1 MCGSGSPV
9 PRYFW
14 TLHLHERQGGTV
26 SLGRPEG
33 TAQGDVV
40 SDIATLR
47 LLSVTDF
54 ATIEQLDIELAAG
67 FSVLTGETGAGK
79 SIIVDALGLL
89 LGGRADVGMVRSG
102 ARQSRVE
109 GIFLLGGDIAQ
120 KINVVLNEY
129 DFDVGEEEIILA
141 REVNLDGRNTCRVNG
156 RIVPLRL
163 LSTLAQH
170 LVDIHGQNQ
179 HLSLLRIREHMDILD
194 KYGGLWQ
201 LRTEVAE
208 GARKLTEARRELDRL
223 RRDEAEV
230 AQRVDFLRYQAGE
243 ISAANLRPN
252 EYDDLTLERDRV
264 ANAELIITL
273 CDHAYGALYD
283 GLDRRESVMDL
294 IGQVSKDLSQL
305 ERLDPS
311 LRHNLESVD
320 ALMHQVD
327 ELARALRSYRDG
339 IEYSP
344 VRLHELEERLDLIN
358 RLKRK
363 YGSTT
368 GEILAFGERASQELE
383 ELDHREERVEE
394 LKAREMDLRRQV
406 GRLAGQLS
414 EARQHAARGL
424 ADAIQEEAAGLAFGH
439 AEVLVDIRQSDSE
452 DGVPV
457 GTADGVRYATPS
469 SGGESIRHL
478 AFNETGIDSV
488 EFLISLNPGEPPRP
502 LARIASGGEASRLML
517 AIKSILSTADQIPI
531 LVFDE
536 IDAGIGGRVGS
547 VLGRKLWGLSKN
559 HLVLCVTHLPQ
570 IACYADHHAKVTKL
584 ASHDRTVTSVDV
596 LDGEARVTELSQMLG
611 SDSGATRTNATE
623 MLRQAMSW
631 KESKRLHPLID
642 DH

>member
-1 MCGSGSPV
+1 M
-9 PRYFW
+9 
-14 TLHLHERQGGTV
+14 
-26 SLGRPEG
+26 
-33 TAQGDVV
+33 
-40 SDIATLR
+40 LR
-47 LLSVTDF
+47 LLSVTNF
-54 ATIEQLDIELAAG
+54 ATIEQLDIELAPG

-79 SIIVDALGLL
+79 SIIVDALGFLI
-89 LGGRADVGMVRSG
+89 GGRADVGMVRSG

-109 GIFLLGGDIAQ
+109 GIFLLGGDISQ
-120 KINVVLNEY
+120 KIKVALNEY
-129 DFDVGEEEIILA
+129 EIDVGEEEIILA

-170 LVDIHGQNQ
+170 LVDIHGQHQ
-179 HLSLLRIREHMDILD
+179 HLSLLRVREHMDILD

-208 GARKLTEARRELDRL
+208 WARQLTEVRQELDRL
-223 RRDEAEV
+223 REDEAEV
-230 AQRVDFLRYQAGE
+230 AQRVDFLRYQVGE
-243 ISAANLRPN
+243 ISTANLRPT

-264 ANAELIITL
+264 ANAEQIITL
-273 CDHAYGALYD
+273 SDHAYRALYD
-283 GLDRRESVMDL
+283 SFDRRESVMDL

-305 ERLDPS
+305 EQLDPS
-311 LRHNLESVD
+311 LRQNLESVD

-344 VRLHELEERLDLIN
+344 ERLHELEERLDLIN

-363 YGSTT
+363 YGSTI

-383 ELDHREERVEE
+383 KLCHREERAEG

-424 ADAIQEEAAGLAFGH
+424 ADAIQEEVAGLAFGH
-439 AEVLVDIRQSDSE
+439 AQVLVDIRQSDSE
-452 DGVPV
+452 GGVPV
-457 GTADGVRYATPS
+457 GTADGVPYATPS
-469 SGGESIRHL
+469 LGGESIRRL
-478 AFNETGIDSV
+478 AFNETGVDSV
-488 EFLISLNPGEPPRP
+488 EFLISLNAGEPPRP

-517 AIKSILSTADQIPI
+517 AIKTILSTADQIPI

-536 IDAGIGGRVGS
+536 VDAGVGGRVGS
-547 VLGRKLWGLSKN
+547 VLGQKLWGLSKS

-584 ASHDRTVTSVDV
+584 ASHDRTVTSVEV

-611 SDSGATRTNATE
+611 SDSGATRTNALE
-623 MLRQAMSW
+623 MLRQAKSW
-631 KESKRLHPLID
+631 KESKRVHPLIND
-642 DH
+642 N

>member
-1 MCGSGSPV
+1 M
-9 PRYFW
+9 
-14 TLHLHERQGGTV
+14 
-26 SLGRPEG
+26 
-33 TAQGDVV
+33 
-40 SDIATLR
+40 IR
-47 LLSVTDF
+47 LLSVTNF
-54 ATIEQLDIELAAG
+54 ATIEQLDIELAPG

-79 SIIVDALGLL
+79 SIIVDALGFLI
-89 LGGRADVGMVRSG
+89 GGRADVGMVRSG

-109 GIFLLGGDIAQ
+109 GIFLLGDDIPQ
-120 KINVVLNEY
+120 KIKVALNEY
-129 DFDVGEEEIILA
+129 QIDVGEEEIILA

-179 HLSLLRIREHMDILD
+179 HLSLLRVREHMDILD

-208 GARKLTEARRELDRL
+208 WARQLTEVSQELDRL
-223 RRDEAEV
+223 RKDEEEV
-230 AQRVDFLRYQAGE
+230 AQRVNFLRYQVGE
-243 ISAANLRPN
+243 ISTANLRPT

-264 ANAELIITL
+264 ANAERIITL
-273 CDHAYGALYD
+273 SDHAYRALYD
-283 GLDRRESVMDL
+283 SFDRRESVIDL

-305 ERLDPS
+305 EQLDPS
-311 LRHNLESVD
+311 LRQNLESVD

-344 VRLHELEERLDLIN
+344 DRLHELQERLDLIN

-363 YGSTT
+363 YGSTI
-368 GEILAFGERASQELE
+368 GEILAFGERALQELE
-383 ELDHREERVEE
+383 KLYHREERVEG
-394 LKAREMDLRRQV
+394 LKAREMDLRRRV

-424 ADAIQEEAAGLAFGH
+424 ADAIQEEVAGLAFGH
-439 AEVLVDIRQSDSE
+439 AQVLVDIRQSDSE

-457 GTADGVRYATPS
+457 GAADGVPYATPS
-469 SGGESIRHL
+469 LGGESIRHL

-517 AIKSILSTADQIPI
+517 AIKTILSTADQIPI

-536 IDAGIGGRVGS
+536 VDAGVGGRVGS
-547 VLGRKLWGLSKN
+547 VLGQKLWGLSKS

-584 ASHDRTVTSVDV
+584 ASHDRTVTSVEV

-611 SDSGATRTNATE
+611 SDSGATRTNVLE
-623 MLRQAMSW
+623 MLRQAKSW
-631 KESKRLHPLID
+631 KESKRVHPLIND
-642 DH
+642 N

>member
-1 MCGSGSPV
+1 M
-9 PRYFW
+9 
-14 TLHLHERQGGTV
+14 
-26 SLGRPEG
+26 
-33 TAQGDVV
+33 
-40 SDIATLR
+40 LR
-47 LLSVTDF
+47 LLSVTNF
-54 ATIEQLDIELAAG
+54 ATIEQLDIELAPG

-79 SIIVDALGLL
+79 SIIVDALGFLI
-89 LGGRADVGMVRSG
+89 GGRADVGMVRSG

-109 GIFLLGGDIAQ
+109 GIFLLGGDISQ
-120 KINVVLNEY
+120 KIKVALNECEI
-129 DFDVGEEEIILA
+129 DVGEEEIILA

-170 LVDIHGQNQ
+170 LVDIHGQHQ
-179 HLSLLRIREHMDILD
+179 HLSLLRVREHMDILD

-208 GARKLTEARRELDRL
+208 WARQLTEVRQELDRL
-223 RRDEAEV
+223 REDEAEV
-230 AQRVDFLRYQAGE
+230 AQRVDFLRYQVGE
-243 ISAANLRPN
+243 ISTANLRPT

-264 ANAELIITL
+264 ANAERIITL
-273 CDHAYGALYD
+273 SDHAYRALYD
-283 GLDRRESVMDL
+283 SFDRRESVMDL

-305 ERLDPS
+305 EQLDPS
-311 LRHNLESVD
+311 LRQNLESVD

-344 VRLHELEERLDLIN
+344 ERLHELEERLDLID

-363 YGSTT
+363 YGSTI

-383 ELDHREERVEE
+383 KLCHREERAEG

-424 ADAIQEEAAGLAFGH
+424 ADAIQEEVAGLAFGH
-439 AEVLVDIRQSDSE
+439 AQVLVDIRQSDSE
-452 DGVPV
+452 GGVPV
-457 GTADGVRYATPS
+457 GTADGVPYATPS
-469 SGGESIRHL
+469 LRGESIRHL

-517 AIKSILSTADQIPI
+517 AIKTILSTADQIPI

-536 IDAGIGGRVGS
+536 VDAGVGGRVGS
-547 VLGRKLWGLSKN
+547 VLGQKLWGLSKS

-584 ASHDRTVTSVDV
+584 ASHDRTVTSVEV
-596 LDGEARVTELSQMLG
+596 LEGEARVTELSQMLG
-611 SDSGATRTNATE
+611 SDSGATRTNALE
-623 MLRQAMSW
+623 MLRQAKSW
-631 KESKRLHPLID
+631 KESKRVPPLIND
-642 DH
+642 N

>member
-1 MCGSGSPV
+1 MWRRASV
-9 PRYFW
+9 LRHFW

-26 SLGRPEG
+26 NLGRPED
-33 TAQGDVV
+33 TAQRDVV
-40 SDIATLR
+40 SDTATLR
-47 LLSVTDF
+47 HLSVTDF

-89 LGGRADVGMVRSG
+89 LGGRAYVGMVRSG
-102 ARQSRVE
+102 ARQARVE
-109 GIFLLGGDIAQ
+109 GIFVLGGDIAQ

-129 DFDVGEEEIILA
+129 DFDVGEEEIILV

-179 HLSLLRIREHMDILD
+179 HLSLLRVREHMDILD

-208 GARKLTEARRELDRL
+208 GARQLTEARRELDRL
-223 RRDEAEV
+223 RKDEAEL
-230 AQRVDFLRYQAGE
+230 AQQVDFLRYQVGE
-243 ISAANLRPN
+243 ISAANLRPT

-264 ANAELIITL
+264 ANAERIITL

-305 ERLDPS
+305 EQLDPS
-311 LRHNLESVD
+311 LRHNLEPVD

-327 ELARALRSYRDG
+327 ELARALRSYRDET
-339 IEYSP
+339 EYSP
-344 VRLHELEERLDLIN
+344 DRLHELEERLDLIN

-363 YGSTT
+363 YGSTI

-383 ELDHREERVEE
+383 TLDHREERVEE

-424 ADAIQEEAAGLAFGH
+424 ADAIQEEAAGLGFGH

-536 IDAGIGGRVGS
+536 IDAGVGGRVGS
-547 VLGRKLWGLSKN
+547 VLGQKLWGLSRN

-584 ASHDRTVTSVDV
+584 ASHDRTVTSVEV

-611 SDSGATRTNATE
+611 SDSGATRTSATE
-623 MLRQAMSW
+623 MLRQAVSW
-631 KESKRLHPLID
+631 KESKRLSH
-642 DH
+642 

>member
-1 MCGSGSPV
+1 M
-9 PRYFW
+9 
-14 TLHLHERQGGTV
+14 
-26 SLGRPEG
+26 
-33 TAQGDVV
+33 
-40 SDIATLR
+40 SDIAMLR

-54 ATIEQLDIELAAG
+54 ATIEQLDIELAPG

-89 LGGRADVGMVRSG
+89 LGGRADVGVVRSG

-109 GIFLLGGDIAQ
+109 GIFLLGGDISQ
-120 KINVVLNEY
+120 NINVALNEY
-129 DFDVGEEEIILA
+129 DIDVGEEEIILA

-179 HLSLLRIREHMDILD
+179 HLSLLRVREHMDILD

-208 GARKLTEARRELDRL
+208 WARQLTKARRELDRL
-223 RRDEAEV
+223 RKDEAEV
-230 AQRVDFLRYQAGE
+230 AQRVDFLRYQVGE
-243 ISAANLRPN
+243 INTANLRPT
-252 EYDDLTLERDRV
+252 EYDDLTLERDRI
-264 ANAELIITL
+264 ANAERIITL

-283 GLDRRESVMDL
+283 GLDQRESVMDL

-305 ERLDPS
+305 EQLDPS
-311 LRHNLESVD
+311 LRQDLESVD

-344 VRLHELEERLDLIN
+344 ERLHELEERLDLIN

-363 YGSTT
+363 YGSTV

-383 ELDHREERVEE
+383 ELNHREERVEG
-394 LKAREMDLRRQV
+394 LKVREMDLRRRV
-406 GRLAGQLS
+406 GLLAGHLS

-424 ADAIQEEAAGLAFGH
+424 ADAIQEEVAWLAFGH
-439 AEVLVDIRQSDSE
+439 AQVLVDIRQSDSE

-457 GTADGVRYATPS
+457 GTADGVPYATTS

-536 IDAGIGGRVGS
+536 IDAGIGGRIGS
-547 VLGRKLWGLSKN
+547 VLGQKLWGLSKS

-584 ASHDRTVTSVDV
+584 ASHDRTVTSVEV
-596 LDGEARVTELSQMLG
+596 LDGEDRVTELSQMLG
-611 SDSGATRTNATE
+611 SDSGATRTNASE

-631 KESKRLHPLID
+631 KESNRVHPLID
-642 DH
+642 DD

>member
-1 MCGSGSPV
+1 M
-9 PRYFW
+9 
-14 TLHLHERQGGTV
+14 
-26 SLGRPEG
+26 
-33 TAQGDVV
+33 
-40 SDIATLR
+40 LR
-47 LLSVTDF
+47 LLSVTNF
-54 ATIEQLDIELAAG
+54 ATIEQLDIELAPG

-79 SIIVDALGLL
+79 SIIVDALGFLI
-89 LGGRADVGMVRSG
+89 GGRADVGMVRSG

-109 GIFLLGGDIAQ
+109 GIFLLGGDISQ
-120 KINVVLNEY
+120 KIKVALNEY
-129 DFDVGEEEIILA
+129 EIDVSEEEIILA

-170 LVDIHGQNQ
+170 LVDIHGQHQ
-179 HLSLLRIREHMDILD
+179 HLSLLRVREHMDILD

-208 GARKLTEARRELDRL
+208 WARQLTEVRQELDRL
-223 RRDEAEV
+223 REDEAEV
-230 AQRVDFLRYQAGE
+230 AQRVDFLRYQVGE
-243 ISAANLRPN
+243 ISTANLRPT
-252 EYDDLTLERDRV
+252 EYDDLTLERDRG
-264 ANAELIITL
+264 ANAERIITL
-273 CDHAYGALYD
+273 SDHAYRALYD
-283 GLDRRESVMDL
+283 SFDRRESVMDL

-305 ERLDPS
+305 EQLDPS
-311 LRHNLESVD
+311 LRQNLESLD

-344 VRLHELEERLDLIN
+344 ERLHELEERLDLIN

-363 YGSTT
+363 YGSTI

-383 ELDHREERVEE
+383 KLCHREERAEG

-424 ADAIQEEAAGLAFGH
+424 ADAIQEEVAGLAFGH
-439 AEVLVDIRQSDSE
+439 AQVLVDIRQSNSE
-452 DGVPV
+452 GGVPV
-457 GTADGVRYATPS
+457 GTADGVPTGTPS
-469 SGGESIRHL
+469 LGGESIRHL

-517 AIKSILSTADQIPI
+517 AIKTILSTADQIPI

-536 IDAGIGGRVGS
+536 VDAGVGGRVGS
-547 VLGRKLWGLSKN
+547 VLGQKLWGLSKS

-584 ASHDRTVTSVDV
+584 ASHDRTVTSVEV

-611 SDSGATRTNATE
+611 SDSGATRTNALE
-623 MLRQAMSW
+623 MLRQAKSW
-631 KESKRLHPLID
+631 KESKRVHPLIND
-642 DH
+642 N